1 MPDSTAV
8 SAALAA
14 FIFILAGAAVVLSS
28 TRIVRYGEI
37 VAERTRMGQ
46 LWVGATMIAA
56 VTSFPEMAT
65 DISAAV
71 IDAPDLAA
79 GDLFGSNLANM
90 LIFAALSIWFARLW
104 RGHSISTVEWITWA
118 VALLV
123 TTEAMLFILF
133 DLGPQILAV
142 GSGGILITMSYL
154 VGARIIFQR
163 SAASGQE
170 MLRQGQAATAVAG
183 DNPASPSLPDWPLK
197 QVLVHFAGWSAVV
210 LIAAPLL
217 AVAAQE
223 LAEVTGLG
231 DTFFGVIGLAVLTSL
246 PELAASIAAFR
257 RGLPSMVMGNL
268 LGSNGLN
275 MLIILAVDIF
285 FTEAPFLQS
294 IIETHALAALEGI
307 VMMVAVMG
315 GVLLLSRSREALG
328 RAVLGAAVFF
338 YVASMLS
345 IYARTA

>member
-1 MPDSTAV
+1 M
-8 SAALAA
+8 SAALAV

-37 VAERTRMGQ
+37 VAERTRLGQ

-56 VTSFPEMAT
+56 VTSFPELAT
-65 DISAAV
+65 DITAAV
-71 IDAPDLAA
+71 IGAPDLAA
-79 GDLFGSNLANM
+79 GDLFGSSLANM
-90 LIFAALSIWFARLW
+90 LIFAVLSIWFARLW

-133 DLGPQILAV
+133 DIGPQILAV
-142 GSGGILITMSYL
+142 GSGGILITVSYL
-154 VGARIIFQR
+154 VGARIIFRR

-170 MLRQGQAATAVAG
+170 MLRQGQAAAVVG
-183 DNPASPSLPDWPLK
+183 DNPASPVLPTWSL
-197 QVLVHFAGWSAVV
+197 QQALVRFAGWSAVV

-217 AVAAQE
+217 AVAAEE

-231 DTFFGVIGLAVLTSL
+231 DTFFGVIGLAALTSL
-246 PELAASIAAFR
+246 PELVASIAAFR
-257 RGLPSMVMGNL
+257 RGLPSMVLGNL

-275 MLIILAVDIF
+275 MLIILAVDMF

-294 IIETHALAALEGI
+294 IEETHALAALEGI

-328 RAVLGAAVFF
+328 RAVLGATVLF

>member
-1 MPDSTAV
+1 M

-14 FIFILAGAAVVLSS
+14 FIFILAGAAVALSS
-28 TRIVRYGEI
+28 TRIVRYGEV
-37 VAERTRMGQ
+37 VAERTRLGQ

-56 VTSFPEMAT
+56 VTSFPELAT
-65 DISAAV
+65 DITAAV
-71 IDAPDLAA
+71 IGAPDLAA
-79 GDLFGSNLANM
+79 GDLFGSSLANM

-133 DLGPQILAV
+133 DMGPQILAV
-142 GSGGILITMSYL
+142 GSGGILITVSYL

-170 MLRQGQAATAVAG
+170 MFMEGQAAAVVAG
-183 DNPASPSLPDWPLK
+183 DHPARPVLPILSL
-197 QVLVHFAGWSAVV
+197 QQALVRFAGWSAVV

-217 AVAAQE
+217 AGAAEE

-231 DTFFGVIGLAVLTSL
+231 DTFFGVIGLAVITSL
-246 PELAASIAAFR
+246 PELVASIAAFR
-257 RGLPSMVMGNL
+257 RGLPSMVLGNL

-285 FTEAPFLQS
+285 FTEGPFLQS

-328 RAVLGAAVFF
+328 RAVLGAAALF

>member
-1 MPDSTAV
+1 M
-8 SAALAA
+8 SAALAVL
-14 FIFILAGAAVVLSS
+14 IFILAGAAVVLAS

-37 VAERTRMGQ
+37 VAERTRMGH

-65 DISAAV
+65 DISAAI

-104 RGHSISTVEWITWA
+104 RGHSISTVEWVTWA

-133 DLGPQILAV
+133 DMGPQILAV
-142 GSGGILITMSYL
+142 GSGGILITVSYL
-154 VGARIIFQR
+154 VGARIIFKR

-170 MLRQGQAATAVAG
+170 MLRQGQAAAAAVAS
-183 DNPASPSLPDWPLK
+183 PAGPSLPDWPLK
-197 QVLVHFAGWSAVV
+197 QVLVRFSFWAAIVF
-210 LIAAPLL
+210 IAAPLL
-217 AVAAQE
+217 AVAAEE
-223 LAEVTGLG
+223 LAGATGLG
-231 DTFFGVIGLAVLTSL
+231 DTFFGVIALAVITSL

-257 RGLPSMVMGNL
+257 RGLPSMVAGNL

-285 FTEAPFLQS
+285 FTKGPFLQS
-294 IIETHALAALEGI
+294 IVETHALAALEGI
-307 VMMVAVMG
+307 VMMVTVMG

-328 RAVLGAAVFF
+328 KAVLGAAVVF
-338 YVASMLS
+338 YVASMVS
-345 IYARTA
+345 IYARTT

>member
-1 MPDSTAV
+1 M

-14 FIFILAGAAVVLSS
+14 FIFILAGAAVVLASS
-28 TRIVRYGEI
+28 RIVRYGEI

-79 GDLFGSNLANM
+79 GDLFGSSLANM

-104 RGHSISTVEWITWA
+104 RGHGISTVEWITWA

-123 TTEAMLFILF
+123 TAEAMLFILF
-133 DLGPQILAV
+133 DIGPEVLVV
-142 GSGGILITMSYL
+142 GSGGIVITVSYL

-170 MLRQGQAATAVAG
+170 MLRQGQAGAVVG
-183 DNPASPSLPDWPLK
+183 DNPASSSLPDWTLK
-197 QVLVHFAGWSAVV
+197 QVLVRFALWSTVV
-210 LIAAPLL
+210 VIAAPLL
-217 AVAAQE
+217 ALAAEE
-223 LAEVTGLG
+223 LAEATGLG
-231 DTFFGVIGLAVLTSL
+231 DTFFGVMGLAVLTSL

-257 RGLPSMVMGNL
+257 RGLPSMVAGNL

-285 FTEAPFLQS
+285 FTEGPFLQS

-328 RAVLGAAVFF
+328 KAVLGAAVLF

-345 IYARTA
+345 IYVRTA

>member
-1 MPDSTAV
+1 M
-8 SAALAA
+8 SAALAV
-14 FIFILAGAAVVLSS
+14 FIFILAGAAVVLAS

-46 LWVGATMIAA
+46 FWVGATMIAA

-65 DISAAV
+65 DISAA
-71 IDAPDLAA
+71 IINAPDLAA
-79 GDLFGSNLANM
+79 GDLFGSSLANM
-90 LIFAALSIWFARLW
+90 LIFAALSIWFSRLW

-133 DLGPQILAV
+133 DMGPQILAV
-142 GSGGILITMSYL
+142 GSGGILITVSYL

-170 MLRQGQAATAVAG
+170 MLRQSQAAAVAG
-183 DNPASPSLPDWPLK
+183 DSPASPSLPDWPLK
-197 QVLVHFAGWSAVV
+197 QVLVRFAGWSAVV
-210 LIAAPLL
+210 FIAAPLL
-217 AVAAQE
+217 AVAAEE
-223 LAEVTGLG
+223 LAEATGLG
-231 DTFFGVIGLAVLTSL
+231 DTFFGVIALAAITSL

-285 FTEAPFLQS
+285 FTEGPFLQS
-294 IIETHALAALEGI
+294 IVETHALAALEGI

-328 RAVLGAAVFF
+328 KAVLGAAVVF

-345 IYARTA
+345 IYARTT